1 MANASPGAQSQA
13 MLQAYR
19 LLLPT
24 LMTRKFNVSV
34 KNVVNIATKA
44 RCMHVACM
52 WHASLYCIYMLYMY
66 NHVLA

>member
-44 RCMHVACM
+44 RCMHVACIPLLYI
-52 WHASLYCIYMLYMY
+52 HAVHVY